1 MRPTP
6 DACMACIESSKRTE
20 EVKLRLT
27 ERELLDISRL
37 AAIDERAVAE
47 QIVRM
52 LRLSMYGT
60 LSCRAAALQGD
71 CEGPQGSGRGGR

>member
-1 MRPTP
+1 
-6 DACMACIESSKRTE
+6 MACIESSKRTE

-60 LSCRAAALQGD
+60 LNCRAAALQGD

>member
-1 MRPTP
+1 
-6 DACMACIESSKRTE
+6 MACIESSKRTE

-37 AAIDERAVAE
+37 AALDDRAVAE

-60 LSCRAAALQGD
+60 LNLRAAALQGD
-71 CEGPQGSGRGGR
+71 CEGLQWSGRGGR